1 MVRSQTEMCSF
12 KGDCRESPLHI
23 LEPCGNKGGNGKH
36 KRVQRKRPSRRVLHL
51 EFCPDSVPCQ
61 HLRLLSPSSA
71 CGFVILRQLL
81 LSTQFP
87 LGHETTAA
95 NPRRNGL
102 NLFTLLSVVVKLIQ
116 FLLNSLTSVFLLT
129 TN

>member
-23 LEPCGNKGGNGKH
+23 LEPCGKKDGNGKH

-51 EFCPDSVPCQ
+51 EFCPDSVACQ

-102 NLFTLLSVVVKLIQ
+102 NSVHSPLCRSQTDTVSPEFTDFS
-116 FLLNSLTSVFLLT
+116 FSPYY
-129 TN
+129 